1 MADFQAN
8 TRPFAELDRAGRTRR
23 LRRLANVAL
32 SAYDVP
38 VARLTPLSRG
48 LNTTFR
54 VDGAD
59 GNRYV
64 LRVQRPDGPT
74 TAQVGSEM
82 DWLTALGR
90 DTDLVVPRPVAT
102 RSGERLTVVA
112 DPAVPEPRT
121 CVLYHWVDG
130 RFTDERLSA
139 PQLYRVGEFTAHLQH
154 HGNRMS
160 GLDRPRVDD
169 ISAFGRSQVDGFS
182 STVVDRAA
190 TLVASAHSAEG
201 GSRVRAALE
210 RARAA
215 RSSLGFSADVFGLVH
230 GDLHQENYLFHRGQ
244 VRAIDFDD
252 CGFGHYAYDLAVTV
266 KELGRLPH
274 RAELRSAL
282 LSGYRSVA
290 SAASA
295 SVDSEVIDAFVG
307 LRRVQLIVWALE
319 HRDQP
324 PWRETW
330 LELVSVGV
338 EGLS

>member
-32 SAYDVP
+32 SAYDIP
-38 VARLTPLSRG
+38 VARLTPLTRG

-64 LRVQRPDGPT
+64 LRVQRPDGPS
-74 TAQVGSEM
+74 TAQVRSEM
-82 DWLTALGR
+82 DWLAALGR

-102 RSGERLTVVA
+102 LTGEKLTVVA
-112 DPAVPEPRT
+112 DPAIPEPRT

-139 PQLYRVGEFTAHLQH
+139 PQLTRLGEFTAHLH
-154 HGNRMS
+154 RHGGRMS

-169 ISAFGRSQVDGFS
+169 VSAFGRSQVDGFS

-190 TLVASAHSAEG
+190 TLVASAHSEEG
-201 GSRVRAALE
+201 GERVRAALE

-215 RSSLGFSADVFGLVH
+215 RTSLGFSADVFGLVH

-266 KELGRLPH
+266 KELGHLPQ
-274 RAELRSAL
+274 REELREAL
-282 LSGYRSVA
+282 LAGYLSVRPT
-290 SAASA
+290 
-295 SVDSEVIDAFVG
+295 SVDAGVIDAFVG

-324 PWRETW
+324 PWRESW
-330 LELVSVGV
+330 REVVEEGVGRLEGS
-338 EGLS
+338 